1 MPETLPASAVVA
13 HLTDE
18 LSDRLR
24 DLWVLRDAMDAE
36 LSGQRHAAA
45 VAQLS
50 QIAAGLSEAEER
62 LSVIAHLV
70 GSHRGAAGSTGL
82 A

>member
-1 MPETLPASAVVA
+1 MPETLPAGAVVA
-13 HLTDE
+13 HLTHE
-18 LSDRLR
+18 LSDRLG
-24 DLWVLRDAMDAE
+24 DLWVLRDALDTE

-50 QIAAGLSEAEER
+50 QIATGLSDAEER
-62 LSVIAHLV
+62 LSVIAHLL
-70 GSHRGAAGSTGL
+70 GSHRGVEGSTGL